1 MPARC
6 WLVEAHRFEPGS
18 APMGQPRYQ
27 AGWARKVVQDLQ
39 DYVCGSRIKIEYLC
53 RRFGT
58 WSWEPTLA
66 KRQQEIR
73 S

>member
-1 MPARC
+1 MD
-6 WLVEAHRFEPGS
+6 
-18 APMGQPRYQ
+18 QPRYQ